1 MQVTQF
7 PLSSVWVI
15 TADLKILVLWVVKS
29 QCNSTISRVR
39 ESDYV
44 DKFSALNTL
53 KPPCKFRS
61 QNCL

>member
-15 TADLKILVLWVVKS
+15 TAGLEILVLWVVKT
-29 QCNSTISRVR
+29 QYNSTISRVR

-44 DKFSALNTL
+44 RKFSALNTL
-53 KPPCKFRS
+53 KPLCKFRS
-61 QNCL
+61 QSCL